1 MTLELTEVEYNICMM
16 AVMKCNL
23 LWRLVK
29 ADVQMVPL
37 TKKNFG
43 FPDLTEEEESQLIE
57 KLYQNSEL
65 AWLRKQHRLVSE

>member
-1 MTLELTEVEYNICMM
+1 MTLELTQVEYNICMM

-43 FPDLTEEEESQLIE
+43 FPDLTEEEIETLTE
-57 KLYQNSEL
+57 KLYKNSEL
-65 AWLRKQHRLVSE
+65 AWLRDQPKVLE